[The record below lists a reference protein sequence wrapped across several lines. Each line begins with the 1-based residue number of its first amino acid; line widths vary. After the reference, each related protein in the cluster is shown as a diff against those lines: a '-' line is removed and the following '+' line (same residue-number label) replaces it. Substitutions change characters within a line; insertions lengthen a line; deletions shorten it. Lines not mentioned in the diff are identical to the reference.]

1 MRDGRSE
8 EPAGKKNQTS
18 LSAGEAQLRV
28 VSSQTVPKSVGRTQ
42 MFRMFWKWRLV
53 RQTEKGREMRV
64 GCAQVSA
71 GLGHGVRA
79 ATGGLWGFPR
89 ERGSVRDRGPP
100 KSDMAG
106 PVGRN
111 TAQAF
116 SFVLLLRDN
125 LPPDPFTPRSTAPAQ
140 TKKISPHPQIPE
152 ISGPKGWE
160 RGGRQQEKPPCNT
173 GI

>member
-1 MRDGRSE
+1 MRNGRSE
-8 EPAGKKNQTS
+8 HP
-18 LSAGEAQLRV
+18 AGEAQLRV
-28 VSSQTVPKSVGRTQ
+28 VSSQTVPESVGRTQ

-53 RQTEKGREMRV
+53 RQTGEKGREMRV

-111 TAQAF
+111 TVQAF

-140 TKKISPHPQIPE
+140 TKKTSPHPQIPE

-160 RGGRQQEKPPCNT
+160 QGGRQQEKPPCNS

>member
-28 VSSQTVPKSVGRTQ
+28 VSSQTVPESVGRTQ

-79 ATGGLWGFPR
+79 ATGGLWGFPG
-89 ERGSVRDRGPP
+89 EQGSVREQGTPQVRH
-100 KSDMAG
+100 
-106 PVGRN
+106 GRASGEEHS
-111 TAQAF
+111 TGVFLRFVAQGQSA
-116 SFVLLLRDN
+116 S
-125 LPPDPFTPRSTAPAQ
+125 
-140 TKKISPHPQIPE
+140 
-152 ISGPKGWE
+152 
-160 RGGRQQEKPPCNT
+160 
-173 GI
+173 

>member
-79 ATGGLWGFPR
+79 ATGGLWGFPG
-89 ERGSVRDRGPP
+89 ERGSVREQGTPQVRH
-100 KSDMAG
+100 
-106 PVGRN
+106 GRASGEEHS
-111 TAQAF
+111 TGVFLRFVAQGQSA
-116 SFVLLLRDN
+116 S
-125 LPPDPFTPRSTAPAQ
+125 
-140 TKKISPHPQIPE
+140 
-152 ISGPKGWE
+152 
-160 RGGRQQEKPPCNT
+160 
-173 GI
+173 

>member
-1 MRDGRSE
+1 MRNGRSE

-28 VSSQTVPKSVGRTQ
+28 VSSQTVPESVGRTQ

-79 ATGGLWGFPR
+79 ATGGLWGFPG
-89 ERGSVRDRGPP
+89 EQGSVREQGTPQVRH
-100 KSDMAG
+100 
-106 PVGRN
+106 GRASGEEHS
-111 TAQAF
+111 TGVFLRFVAQGQSA
-116 SFVLLLRDN
+116 S
-125 LPPDPFTPRSTAPAQ
+125 
-140 TKKISPHPQIPE
+140 
-152 ISGPKGWE
+152 
-160 RGGRQQEKPPCNT
+160 
-173 GI
+173 

>member
-28 VSSQTVPKSVGRTQ
+28 VSSQTVPESVGRTQ

-53 RQTEKGREMRV
+53 RQTGEKGREMRV

-79 ATGGLWGFPR
+79 ATGGLWGFPG
-89 ERGSVRDRGPP
+89 ERGSVREQGTPQVRH
-100 KSDMAG
+100 
-106 PVGRN
+106 GRASGEEHS
-111 TAQAF
+111 TGVFLRFVAQGQSA
-116 SFVLLLRDN
+116 S
-125 LPPDPFTPRSTAPAQ
+125 
-140 TKKISPHPQIPE
+140 
-152 ISGPKGWE
+152 
-160 RGGRQQEKPPCNT
+160 
-173 GI
+173 